1 MNSQKIGK
9 NWNNHIP
16 FVDIFD
22 NRDNREYRYEAKT
35 TEKSSIDMCW
45 F

>member
-1 MNSQKIGK
+1 MY
-9 NWNNHIP
+9 IP

-22 NRDNREYRYEAKT
+22 IDRDNKDYRYEAKT